1 MGPDDLIGSHEY
13 QMSHDRFYAANAVES
28 TEQFVTTKKYPKV
41 RVELI
46 SHEPRKTIQLK
57 LEL

>member
-1 MGPDDLIGSHEY
+1 MEPEDLIGSHEY

-28 TEQFVTTKKYPKV
+28 IEQFDTRKKFPKV

-46 SHEPRKTIQLK
+46 NHEPRKLIQLK
-57 LEL
+57 LF